1 MGFAKAAKVVLLAF
15 SGLGVLCDIIYT
27 LSKEKLADQAMEDAI
42 DRKLDRKLDERFGKE
57 DEDEEA

>member
-27 LSKEKLADQAMEDAI
+27 LSKEKLADKAMEDAI
-42 DRKLDRKLDERFGKE
+42 DRKLDERFGKE